1 MKRIEIG
8 IDVTKFGYK
17 RKLCEHMKIFPK
29 KLYCAFVVEYA
40 TVIMI

>member
-17 RKLCEHMKIFPK
+17 RKLCEQMKIFQKRLHCP
-29 KLYCAFVVEYA
+29 FVVEYA

>member
-8 IDVTKFGYK
+8 NDVTKFGYK
-17 RKLCEHMKIFPK
+17 RKLCEKIKIFQK
-29 KLYCAFVVEYA
+29 KLHCAFVVEYA